1 MELHNIKNQAGTNSF
16 SISTRKWT
24 KQNQK
29 TTLLIITKSK
39 GNNEKIK
46 NAIAKFNWMLSE
58 CGSVELS
65 HRLARYYCL

>member
-46 NAIAKFNWMLSE
+46 NAIAKFN
-58 CGSVELS
+58 
-65 HRLARYYCL
+65 